1 MSKLNIV
8 IPQGTDYSKT
18 FSLLDANGATYDTS
32 GYAVSAKM
40 KRHYASANS
49 IAFSTALSN
58 GQVILSLTR
67 VQTSNVEHGRY
78 VYDIELTDTSNNVT
92 REYEGIAT
100 ITPETTT

>member
-1 MSKLNIV
+1 M
-8 IPQGTDYSKT
+8 
-18 FSLLDANGATYDTS
+18 
-32 GYAVSAKM
+32 
-40 KRHYASANS
+40 
-49 IAFSTALSN
+49 
-58 GQVILSLTR
+58 ILSLTR